1 MALQALSPGRVR
13 SWLRALRHSRDGSV
27 ATTFALV
34 LLPALVVIGAGV
46 DVTRAYTARIK
57 FDAAFDKAAEAL
69 RSSPATDSPAVLRAR
84 MQAYLDL
91 ANPSS
96 APDSH
101 VTVHMSDPLQPVVM
115 MTASAGVPTTLMQ
128 LAGVPRLRLQAAAQ
142 IVRQN
147 PPGSET
153 GRQTT
158 SRDGDDGRGRGDAD
172 QGQYDHR
179 RGIWLREDWH
189 N

>member
-1 MALQALSPGRVR
+1 MPSQPRAPGRRV
-13 SWLRALRHSRDGSV
+13 SWRRALRQSRDGSV

-34 LLPALVVIGAGV
+34 LVPALAVVGAGI

-57 FDAAFDKAAEAL
+57 FEAAFDKAAEVL
-69 RSSPATDSPAVLRAR
+69 RGSPATDSAAMLRAR

-101 VTVHMSDPLQPVVM
+101 VTLRMSDPLQPVVM
-115 MTASAGVPTTLMQ
+115 MTATAAVPTTVMQ
-128 LAGVPRLRLQAAAQ
+128 LAGVPSLRLQAAAE

-147 PPGSET
+147 PPGSAA
-153 GRQTT
+153 R
-158 SRDGDDGRGRGDAD
+158 SR
-172 QGQYDHR
+172 
-179 RGIWLREDWH
+179 

>member
-1 MALQALSPGRVR
+1 MRQ
-13 SWLRALRHSRDGSV
+13 SRDGSV

-34 LLPALVVIGAGV
+34 LVPALAVVGAGI

-57 FDAAFDKAAEAL
+57 FEAAFDKAAEVL
-69 RSSPATDSPAVLRAR
+69 RGSPATDSAAMLRAR

-101 VTVHMSDPLQPVVM
+101 VTLRMSDPLQPVVM
-115 MTASAGVPTTLMQ
+115 MTATAAVPTTVMQ
-128 LAGVPRLRLQAAAQ
+128 LAGVPSLRLQAAAE

-147 PPGSET
+147 PPGSAA
-153 GRQTT
+153 R
-158 SRDGDDGRGRGDAD
+158 SRNGDDSRRRLDGD
-172 QGQYDHR
+172 QWGQYDHH
-179 RGIWLREDWH
+179 GGNWLREDWH

>member
-1 MALQALSPGRVR
+1 MAPQALSPGRAAA
-13 SWLRALRHSRDGSV
+13 WLVALWRSRDASMT
-27 ATTFALV
+27 TTFALV
-34 LLPALVVIGAGV
+34 LVPTLAVIGTGI

-57 FDAAFDKAAEAL
+57 FEAAFDKAADIL
-69 RSSPATDSPAVLRAR
+69 RGSPATDSAAMLRAC

-101 VTVHMSDPLQPVVM
+101 VTLRMSDPLQPVVM
-115 MTASAGVPTTLMQ
+115 MTVSAAVPTTLMQ
-128 LAGVPRLRLQAAAQ
+128 LAGVPKLRLQATAQ

-147 PPGSET
+147 PPGNET
-153 GRQTT
+153 TARPRDDSHPESGDLWQYGR
-158 SRDGDDGRGRGDAD
+158 RHGN
-172 QGQYDHR
+172 
-179 RGIWLREDWH
+179 WLREDWR

>member
-1 MALQALSPGRVR
+1 M
-13 SWLRALRHSRDGSV
+13 RALRQSRDGSV

-34 LLPALVVIGAGV
+34 LLPALVVVGAGI
-46 DVTRAYTARIK
+46 DVTRAYTARLK
-57 FDAAFDKAAEAL
+57 FDAAFDNAAAAL
-69 RSSPATDSPAVLRAR
+69 QASAATDSAAVLRAR
-84 MQAYLDL
+84 MQGYLDL

-115 MTASAGVPTTLMQ
+115 MTASAAVPTTLMQ
-128 LAGVPRLRLQAAAQ
+128 LAGVPSLRLQAAAQ

-147 PPGSET
+147 PPGSEAA
-153 GRQTT
+153 
-158 SRDGDDGRGRGDAD
+158 SRNGDDSRRRGAD
-172 QGQYDHR
+172 RWQYDR
-179 RGIWLREDWH
+179 RHGNWLREDWH